1 MIRPLA
7 EGIAVDSSGNAY
19 IAGDTDS
26 SDGSFP
32 VTVGPDLTFNGSSQD
47 AFVAKVSADGSSLVY
62 AGYVGG
68 VSSERAR
75 GIAVDSSGNA
85 YIAGDTFSSDFP
97 VTVGPDLT
105 SNGVLDAFVAKVS
118 ADGSSLVY
126 AGYVGG
132 LGADRARGI
141 AVDSSGNAYI
151 AGETGSSN
159 FPVTV
164 GPDLT
169 FGGGSRDAFVA
180 KVSADGSSLVYA
192 GYIGGLGTD
201 IAEGIAVDSSGNAY
215 IAGGTDSSDDSFPV
229 TVGPGLTSNEE
240 EDAFV
245 AKVSADG
252 SSLVYAGYVGGS
264 GTDRA
269 RGIAVDSSGN
279 AYIAG
284 FTGSSEATFPVT
296 VGPDLT
302 FNVGNDAFVAKVSA
316 DGLSLIYAGYVGGSG
331 SDIAGG
337 IAVDSSGNAY
347 IAGGTDSS
355 DFPVTVGPG
364 LTSNGGTDAFV
375 AKVSALDPVSIDFD
389 FFSNLFDEIGP
400 DRPVRGVPYSTTLTG
415 VGGIPPYTWAA
426 LAGLPPGLTL
436 GPDGVVSGIPTENG
450 TFFPDLLLTD
460 TLGLMGGL
468 PAGTF
473 FFVEEPLMITDA
485 SPLAGGT
492 TGTPYFHQFSTIGPP
507 FGPPIDTSTWNVTG
521 SVDSTPSP
529 PPLLIGGGIPPG
541 LVFNGFGGAIS
552 GTPTTGTFTFE
563 VSVERLRLGG
573 LTTKSFELT
582 IVDPLSITSP
592 SPLPTGVT
600 DASYSTMLTATGGA
614 PPLAWSTSGGLP
626 PGLTLGT
633 DGTISGAPTMT
644 GTFMFD
650 ATVTDGISQMDM
662 ASFEI
667 TVVDTLSITSAS
679 PLPTGTTGDAYST
692 ALSAAGGSLPLTWST
707 TAGLPPGLT
716 LGADGTISGAPTMTG
731 TFMFDATVAD
741 GISQMDTVSFQI
753 TVVDQLLITDTSP
766 LPAGETGTFYLH
778 AFSSSGG
785 TPPVQW
791 SLAAGSLPP
800 GLRLFGG
807 SGTIRDFPTTAGT
820 FNFDVRVSD
829 GSSPI
834 AQSDTMSFELTIFDP
849 LSITSASPLPTGI
862 TGDAYSTALTAAGGS
877 PPFTW
882 STTGG
887 LPPGLTLGTDGTI
900 SGASTTPGAFMFD
913 VTATDGISQMATA
926 PFEITIVDIVSISS
940 ISPLPSG
947 VTGAAYSTTL
957 SAAGGAEPL
966 TWAATGTLP
975 FGLMLDAGGVISGT
989 RRRSEL
995 PRST

>member
-1 MIRPLA
+1 MPSQSTARATPISQ
-7 EGIAVDSSGNAY
+7 EIQS
-19 IAGDTDS
+19 S
-26 SDGSFP
+26 SDFP

-626 PGLTLGT
+626 
-633 DGTISGAPTMT
+633 AR
-644 GTFMFD
+644 
-650 ATVTDGISQMDM
+650 A
-662 ASFEI
+662 
-667 TVVDTLSITSAS
+667 
-679 PLPTGTTGDAYST
+679 
-692 ALSAAGGSLPLTWST
+692 
-707 TAGLPPGLT
+707 
-716 LGADGTISGAPTMTG
+716 
-731 TFMFDATVAD
+731 
-741 GISQMDTVSFQI
+741 
-753 TVVDQLLITDTSP
+753 
-766 LPAGETGTFYLH
+766 
-778 AFSSSGG
+778 
-785 TPPVQW
+785 
-791 SLAAGSLPP
+791 
-800 GLRLFGG
+800 
-807 SGTIRDFPTTAGT
+807 
-820 FNFDVRVSD
+820 
-829 GSSPI
+829 
-834 AQSDTMSFELTIFDP
+834 
-849 LSITSASPLPTGI
+849 
-862 TGDAYSTALTAAGGS
+862 
-877 PPFTW
+877 
-882 STTGG
+882 
-887 LPPGLTLGTDGTI
+887 
-900 SGASTTPGAFMFD
+900 
-913 VTATDGISQMATA
+913 
-926 PFEITIVDIVSISS
+926 
-940 ISPLPSG
+940 
-947 VTGAAYSTTL
+947 
-957 SAAGGAEPL
+957 
-966 TWAATGTLP
+966 
-975 FGLMLDAGGVISGT
+975 DAGNRRNDQRRAHDDRDPSCST
-989 RRRSEL
+989 RR
-995 PRST
+995 